1 MKREKIYAMFKK
13 RGGLKLY
20 NKLYKDNNYETKIAM
35 QYLCDG
41 AACYALEN
49 LPLFDGD
56 TICGLLG
63 VDPESMPC
71 DVSVAPEWLLAALE
85 DSDNSDIPIAA
96 VSEMFGYTVF
106 GTYYNSEVHN
116 FPEVCMFVLPEL
128 LTPLSDKKYEFYS
141 RTVNIYSKDVRVI
154 IAKAGLITKAVI
166 LPYSF
171 SEFECTRNLKI
182 AENAFEELQ
191 KQDRHNKIHADNCD
205 DDNIVL

>member
-13 RGGLKLY
+13 RDSLKLY
-20 NKLYKDNNYETKIAM
+20 NKLYEDNSGDTKIAM

-71 DVSVAPEWLLAALE
+71 DVSAAPKWLLAALE
-85 DSDNSDIPIAA
+85 DSDDSDIPIAA
-96 VSEMFGYTVF
+96 VSEMFGYIVL
-106 GTYYNSEVHN
+106 GTYYNSEAHN

-141 RTVNIYSKDVRVI
+141 RTVNINSKNVRVI
-154 IAKAGLITKAVI
+154 VAKAGLITKAVI
-166 LPYSF
+166 LPHFF
-171 SEFECTRNLKI
+171 SEFDCTRNLKI
-182 AENAFEELQ
+182 AENAFKELQ
-191 KQDRHNKIHADNCD
+191 EQADRNEVAKDMCD
-205 DDNIVL
+205 DTYIVL